1 MRMRRRQWEVRI
13 KGTEWEVESERNRIR
28 ERDIKIKKYKE
39 WSDQNIEG
47 DIKKEGIERIKVDK
61 KKE

>member
-13 KGTEWEVESERNRIR
+13 KGTEWEVESERYRIR
-28 ERDIKIKKYKE
+28 ERDIDIKKYKE
-39 WSDQNIEG
+39 GSNQNIEG
-47 DIKKEGIERIKVDK
+47 EIKKEGIERAKVDR